1 MPVARKGVTVL
12 VLFAVSSMFAPW
24 TTADAQAIA
33 PQSGTAREAE
43 GVFDKL
49 PEFEVASIKLIPPG
63 APHKTGIEVYPGGRV
78 VIYGAGLKALTAT
91 AFHLSYWQVSGGD
104 AWTAE
109 AGYNIEAKPPEG
121 LQRSIKD
128 LRHTLFDIED
138 VRLRGMLQA
147 LLIDR
152 FHLKYHRETKT
163 GDVYLLER
171 SGKTLRLLRRE
182 VASERQ
188 DPTQDLSST
197 GSIGYAGG
205 RWVLFNT
212 SMPQLAKFA
221 SDHMLNVPV
230 LDRTELS
237 GPFDYRQAVPDDEP
251 AYSGPSH
258 QGSFIN
264 MLSVVGLKLE
274 RSKGPVEVLVIDHA
288 EKPSSN

>member
-1 MPVARKGVTVL
+1 M
-12 VLFAVSSMFAPW
+12 
-24 TTADAQAIA
+24 
-33 PQSGTAREAE
+33 
-43 GVFDKL
+43 
-49 PEFEVASIKLIPPG
+49 
-63 APHKTGIEVYPGGRV
+63 
-78 VIYGAGLKALTAT
+78 
-91 AFHLSYWQVSGGD
+91 SYWQVSGGD

-109 AGYNIEAKPPEG
+109 AGYNIEAKPPED

-138 VRLRGMLQA
+138 ARLRGMLQA

-163 GDVYLLER
+163 GDEYLLER
-171 SGKTLRLLRRE
+171 SGKALRLVPRE
-182 VASERQ
+182 DASGRQ
-188 DPTQDLSST
+188 DPTRDVSSS

-205 RWVLFNT
+205 RWVLFNI
-212 SMPQLAKFA
+212 SMAQLAKFA
-221 SDHMLNVPV
+221 SDSMLNVPV
-230 LDRTELS
+230 LDRTGLS
-237 GPFDYRQAVPDDEP
+237 GPFDYKQAVPDDEP

-258 QGSFIN
+258 QASFLN